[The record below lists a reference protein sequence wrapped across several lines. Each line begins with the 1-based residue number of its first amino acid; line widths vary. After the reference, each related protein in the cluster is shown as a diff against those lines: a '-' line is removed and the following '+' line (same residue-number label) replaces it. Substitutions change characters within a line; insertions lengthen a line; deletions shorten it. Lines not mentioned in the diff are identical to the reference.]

1 MSKGDP
7 YANIRRVR
15 NRCNAIDTHELL
27 KQEIY
32 KQSNDNSGFNTVNTL
47 PVISQQGSSQPPVPP
62 QNTVQTIVTNNS
74 GPNVGIE
81 DYEFYF
87 DSTNRDTSSD
97 LSFGELKWS
106 IPILNNSQDLKN
118 CVQVKLGTFF
128 FPKVY
133 APVDKPEYFY
143 YRRLFMEITSAPS
156 SQSVSAFNNNKFHF
170 EFDIENLNGQAVK
183 LIPIKDTF
191 FFQRP
196 VSSMTEFNIRFTVPL
211 NFKKVPLPADTIAV
225 KMLVTG
231 GIGYN
236 PIRFQIV
243 DENTT
248 ASLGPVGTQTPG
260 IAVFLSNYTSNDATT
275 NSNVNDTDGLY
286 ITNIIDSTTF
296 EIGSVNGSA
305 VTDEYGATLF
315 IPKNRIA
322 FSARFTTVKDQP
334 TNYVSAVHD

>member
-32 KQSNDNSGFNTVNTL
+32 KQTNDTSGLNTVNTL
-47 PVISQQGSSQPPVPP
+47 PIAAQQSPVTTQAP
-62 QNTVQTIVTNNS
+62 VQTIITNNS
-74 GPNVGIE
+74 GPNVGFE

-97 LSFGELKWS
+97 LTFGELKWS

-128 FPKVY
+128 FPKIY
-133 APVDKPEYFY
+133 APVNHPEYLY
-143 YRRLFMEITSAPS
+143 YRRVFMEITSAPS
-156 SQSVSAFNNNKFHF
+156 SQAVTAFNNNKFHF
-170 EFDIENLNGQAVK
+170 EFDVENLNGQAVK
-183 LIPIKDTF
+183 LTPIKDTF

-211 NFKKVPLPADTIAV
+211 NFKKIPIPADTIAV
-225 KMLVTG
+225 KTLLTG

-248 ASLGPVGTQTPG
+248 ISLGQIGTQTPG
-260 IAVFLSNYTSNDATT
+260 IAVFISNYTSNDNTT
-275 NSNVNDTDGLY
+275 NSNVNDTDGIY
-286 ITNIIDSTTF
+286 VTNIIDSTTF
-296 EIGSVNGSA
+296 EIGSINGSA
-305 VTDEYGATLF
+305 VTAEYGATMF
-315 IPKNRIA
+315 ISKNRIA

-334 TNYVSAVHD
+334 TNYISAVHE